1 MRRYESNPS
10 LYGRPYGRECP
21 YDKFRNGQDNAKC
34 IAPAQCTCKG
44 SGQNDDNATSYQT
57 LLPTKQAKHGK
68 KESKTA
74 LLPGP
79 NKHTCATYTTA
90 TRKSKKTHYT
100 LPDTTASTRSG
111 RFANREQTYATCT
124 TRMQPTGQRMNVD
137 DFSCKRCFPSV

>member
-1 MRRYESNPS
+1 MKATQVFTDDRMAGNVRTINSAMARTTP
-10 LYGRPYGRECP
+10 
-21 YDKFRNGQDNAKC
+21 NALHRHSALAK
-34 IAPAQCTCKG
+34 AAAKTMTTPPATKP
-44 SGQNDDNATSYQT
+44 SYQ
-57 LLPTKQAKHGK
+57 LSKQKGK